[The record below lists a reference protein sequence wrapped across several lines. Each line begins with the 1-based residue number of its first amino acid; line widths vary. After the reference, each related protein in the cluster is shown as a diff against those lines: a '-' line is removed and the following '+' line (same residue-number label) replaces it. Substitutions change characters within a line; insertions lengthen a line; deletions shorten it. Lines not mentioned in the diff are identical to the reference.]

1 MRAIILAAGRGIRL
15 NGDYPPKILLEFD
28 GKSLLARHIET
39 LQLYGIKQLSLGV
52 GYQRAKID
60 QEIMSLGA
68 GEFVKPVY
76 NEDFLQSNCVTL
88 WKMRDQLCCGEPVL
102 LMDGDVLYDDRILGR
117 LLNSGHQNCL
127 LLDRD
132 FSPGEE
138 PVKVAVRDGVIVDF
152 GKKIDTGFDFCGESV
167 GFFWLSACMVEAIIA
182 RIQSYLEQGH
192 RDIPYEDAIR
202 DVMGAPSDNG
212 FSFEDIT
219 GLPWIE
225 IDFADDIEQAR
236 NVILPRIRKKLG
248 KVLRVGAGR
257 KSITSSLS
265 NQ

>member
-117 LLNSGHQNCL
+117 LLNSGHENCL

-132 FSPGEE
+132 FTPGEE
-138 PVKVAVRDGVIVDF
+138 PVKVAVRNDVIVNF
-152 GKKIDTGFDFCGESV
+152 GKKIGTGFDFCGESV

-182 RIQSYLEQGH
+182 HIQSYLEQGH

-225 IDFADDIEQAR
+225 IDFADDIERAR
-236 NVILPRIRKKLG
+236 NVILPRIRKKPG
-248 KVLRVGAGR
+248 KVLRVKDQWQVDQQSA
-257 KSITSSLS
+257 I
-265 NQ
+265 

>member
-152 GKKIDTGFDFCGESV
+152 GKIIGTECDFFGESV
-167 GFFWLSACMVEAIIA
+167 GFFRLSAHTAEAIIA
-182 RIQSYLEQGH
+182 CIENYLDQGRH
-192 RDIPYEDAIR
+192 DRPYEDAIH
-202 DVMGAPSDNG
+202 DVMAASSDTR
-212 FSFEDIT
+212 FAFEDIT

-225 IDFADDIEQAR
+225 IDFSRDIEQAR

-265 NQ
+265 N

>member
-117 LLNSGHQNCL
+117 LLNSGHENCL

-132 FSPGEE
+132 FTPGEE
-138 PVKVAVRDGVIVDF
+138 PVKVAVRNGVIVDF
-152 GKKIDTGFDFCGESV
+152 GKKIGTGFDFCGESV

-236 NVILPRIRKKLG
+236 NVILPRIRKQPS
-248 KVLRVGAGR
+248 KVLRVKDQWQVDQQFA
-257 KSITSSLS
+257 I
-265 NQ
+265 

>member
-1 MRAIILAAGRGIRL
+1 MRAVMLAAGRGIRL
-15 NGDYPPKILLEFD
+15 HSAHPPKILLEFG

-76 NEDFLQSNCVTL
+76 NEDFLQGNCVTL
-88 WKMRDQLCCGEPVL
+88 WKMRDQLCCGEPIL

-117 LLNSGHQNCL
+117 LLNSGHENCL

-132 FSPGEE
+132 FTPGEE
-138 PVKVAVRDGVIVDF
+138 PVKVAVRNGVIVDF
-152 GKKIDTGFDFCGESV
+152 GKKISTGFDFCGESV
-167 GFFWLSACMVEAIIA
+167 GFFWLSACMAEAVIA
-182 RIQSYLEQGH
+182 HIQSCLEQGR
-192 RDIPYEDAIR
+192 RDMPYEDAIR
-202 DVMGAPSDNG
+202 DVMGPPSENG

-236 NVILPRIRKKLG
+236 NVILPRIRKKPG
-248 KVLRVGAGR
+248 KVLRVKDQWQVDQKFA
-257 KSITSSLS
+257 I
-265 NQ
+265 